1 MSLTRPE
8 NVPETATFDE
18 ATALWR
24 DGSPAEA
31 RERLWSHP
39 SGTLLLDAARKD
51 GKFHGEVRWNLVVDA
66 PEQFAGRVALARTLG
81 LPEGSKSTFV
91 ARYTDGILDEIG
103 FRVGLTFPDDL
114 RLTFA
119 DGQLATAEWRV
130 SPVSGPLFSLGS
142 ILLDAKVFKVPKPWP
157 HRVTATFSKG
167 KLKTCELWA
176 KDGTPILPAPGP
188 LKNWGADAEET
199 AIVGYRERGEFAKD
213 LALFFPQAKP
223 VVVTAPAKPVDP
235 ILDALLDA
243 NKLPYLG
250 TACNFESYRFD
261 PVAEG
266 LYGVEDPKYVGI
278 ASDGFG
284 DLYFL
289 NRETGEIALYS
300 VDEGTLSV
308 VFPNLD
314 ACLFTLLRL
323 EAVAQK
329 RIPKAAAKALFQR
342 LGLAHGVSRL
352 A

>member
-1 MSLTRPE
+1 MAARPE
-8 NVPETATFDE
+8 TVPETATFDE
-18 ATALWR
+18 ASALWR
-24 DGSPAEA
+24 DGGPADP

-39 SGTLLLDAARKD
+39 SGMLLLDAARKD
-51 GKFHGEVRWNLVVDA
+51 GKFHGEVRWSLVVDA
-66 PEQFAGRVALARTLG
+66 PEQFAARVALAQALG
-81 LPEGSKSTFV
+81 LPEGQKSTFV
-91 ARYTDGILDEIG
+91 ARYTDGLLDEIG
-103 FRVGLTFPDDL
+103 FRAGLTFPDDL

-119 DGQLATAEWRV
+119 DGALATAEWRV
-130 SPVSGPLFSLGS
+130 SPVSGPLFSWGK

-176 KDGTPILPAPGP
+176 KDGTAILPAPGP
-188 LKNWGADAEET
+188 LKDWGADADET
-199 AIVGYRERGEFAKD
+199 ALVGYRERGEFAKD
-213 LALFFPQAKP
+213 LGLFFPQAKP
-223 VVVTAPAKPVDP
+223 VVVAAPAPAVDP
-235 ILDALLDA
+235 VLDALLA
-243 NKLPYLG
+243 AHKLPYLG
-250 TACNFESYRFD
+250 TACNFESYGFD

-266 LYGVEDPKYVGI
+266 LYGAEDPSYIGV

-289 NRETGEIALYS
+289 NRKTGEVALYTA
-300 VDEGTLSV
+300 DEGALAV

-329 RIPKAAAKALFQR
+329 RIPKAAAKGLFQR

>member
-1 MSLTRPE
+1 M
-8 NVPETATFDE
+8 
-18 ATALWR
+18 
-24 DGSPAEA
+24 
-31 RERLWSHP
+31 
-39 SGTLLLDAARKD
+39 
-51 GKFHGEVRWNLVVDA
+51 
-66 PEQFAGRVALARTLG
+66 
-81 LPEGSKSTFV
+81 
-91 ARYTDGILDEIG
+91 
-103 FRVGLTFPDDL
+103 
-114 RLTFA
+114 
-119 DGQLATAEWRV
+119 
-130 SPVSGPLFSLGS
+130 
-142 ILLDAKVFKVPKPWP
+142 P
-157 HRVTATFSKG
+157 HRITATFSKG